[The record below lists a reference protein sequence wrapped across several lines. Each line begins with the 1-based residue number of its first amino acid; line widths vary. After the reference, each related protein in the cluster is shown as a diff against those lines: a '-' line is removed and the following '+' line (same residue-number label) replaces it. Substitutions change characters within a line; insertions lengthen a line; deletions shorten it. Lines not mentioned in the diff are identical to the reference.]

1 MRRRTTTREDDG
13 LRTLTPE
20 ETRSCLGGG
29 LDPLKG
35 MFDWILGNPP
45 APGQW
50 PPEKL

>member
-1 MRRRTTTREDDG
+1 MRGRTTRLEGDG

-20 ETRSCLGGG
+20 EARSCVGGT
-29 LDPLKG
+29 DWLKG

-45 APGQW
+45 DPNRW